1 MLNESTT
8 DQAKAA
14 LLSRHT
20 TIKEAFFSRAE
31 DGIFSKIAML
41 HYPERYNRDLQHY
54 EWKLNDRAE
63 AERIAKIRRVF
74 LGFEIITES
83 DKLDV

>member
-20 TIKEAFFSRAE
+20 TIKEAFFSRTE
-31 DGIFSKIAML
+31 DGIFSVIGKEYA
-41 HYPERYNRDLQHY
+41 PDEFDKDLQYHL
-54 EWKLNDRAE
+54 WATNDRDKAL
-63 AERIAKIRRVF
+63 AIAKRRRAWK
-74 LGFEIITES
+74 GFEVLTNS
-83 DKLDV
+83 PMLDV